1 MESESKPNG
10 YGGPPASPQSPE
22 SGSEHTVGFIDL
34 GTNSVRL
41 LLVRINPNHSYTVL
55 SEQKETV
62 RLGEGEFRRNTLQPE
77 AMRRAGLVCARFAE
91 IARSRGAAE
100 VLAVATSATREAENR
115 AAFVRHLRR
124 VAGVDVRVISGK
136 EEARLI
142 YLGVASGANIGGR
155 QTLFIDVGG
164 GSTEVI
170 IGDQH
175 QHRFLDSLKLGA
187 IRLSS
192 MFFRTGYTGPVSASR
207 YARIQRY
214 IRTRSVRTLERLHEF
229 TIEQSIA
236 SSGTAMN
243 LVEIAMRKVHKRGLV
258 KGDVLTRTQLREVVE
273 LLCSLPLEKRREVP
287 GINPERADIIIAG
300 AAVLETLMEEL
311 DLSDVGISERG
322 LREGLPIDYLSRADN
337 AHLFEQTSFRER
349 SVLELGRRCGFDE
362 PHARQVVQIAW
373 ELFDSAREAGLHSLG
388 EWERELLEHACLLHD
403 VGAFVSYS
411 NHRTHSYYVIR
422 NADLL
427 GFDQTEISIIA
438 AVALFH
444 HKAFPRLKHPE
455 FAELDKRSREI
466 VRVLCTFLRI
476 AESLDR
482 SHLQALS
489 HARLR
494 TADKKS
500 VLLEIT
506 PARDCHLELWEVRNH
521 ERAFEKVFGRKLSIR
536 VLEPSAT
543 MRTA

>member
-10 YGGPPASPQSPE
+10 NGTSPSAPLLPE
-22 SGSEHTVGFIDL
+22 SRTEHTVGFIDL

-41 LLVRINPNHSYTVL
+41 LLVRINSNHSYTVL

-62 RLGEGEFRRNTLQPE
+62 RLGEGEFRRNTLQPD

-91 IARSRGAAE
+91 IARSRGAGE

-124 VAGVDVRVISGK
+124 VAGIDVRVISGK

-170 IGDQH
+170 VGDQQ

-187 IRLSS
+187 IRLSG
-192 MFFRTGYTGPVSASR
+192 MFFRTGDVGPVSPSR

-214 IRTRSVRTLERLHEF
+214 IRTRSVRTLERLRQF
-229 TIEQSIA
+229 TIEQTIA

-243 LVEIAMRKVHKRGLV
+243 LAEIAMRKEYKRGLI
-258 KGDVLTRTQLREVVE
+258 KGDVLTRAQMRGVVE
-273 LLCSLPLEKRREVP
+273 MLCSLPLERRREVP
-287 GINPERADIIIAG
+287 GINPDRADIIIGG
-300 AAVLETLMEEL
+300 AAILETLMQEL
-311 DLSDVGISERG
+311 NLPDIGISERG

-349 SVLELGRRCGFDE
+349 SVLELGRRCSFDE
-362 PHARQVVQIAW
+362 RHARQVVRIAW
-373 ELFDSAREAGLHSLG
+373 DLFDSAREAGLHTLG

-403 VGAFVSYS
+403 VGAFVSYT
-411 NHRTHSYYVIR
+411 NHRAHSYYVIR

-489 HARLR
+489 QARLR
-494 TADKKS
+494 LGDKKS
-500 VLLEIT
+500 VVLEIT
-506 PARDCHLELWEVRNH
+506 PARDCHLELWEVRTH
-521 ERAFEKVFGRKLSIR
+521 ERAFEKVFGRKLSVR
-536 VLEPSAT
+536 VLESSAAS
-543 MRTA
+543 RTA

>member
-1 MESESKPNG
+1 MESEGKPNG
-10 YGGPPASPQSPE
+10 SPIPQA
-22 SGSEHTVGFIDL
+22 EHVVGFIDL

-55 SEQKETV
+55 AEEKETV
-62 RLGEGEFRRNTLQPE
+62 RLGEGEFRRNTLQTE
-77 AMRRAGLVCARFAE
+77 AMRRAGLVCTRFAE
-91 IARSRGAAE
+91 VARSRGATE

-124 VAGVDVRVISGK
+124 VAGVDLRVISGK

-170 IGDQH
+170 VGDQ
-175 QHRFLDSLKLGA
+175 QQYRFLDSLKLGA
-187 IRLSS
+187 IRLSG
-192 MFFRTGYTGPVSASR
+192 MFFRSGGDAPVSPSR
-207 YARIQRY
+207 YGRIQRY
-214 IRTRSVRTLERLHEF
+214 IRTRSVRTLERLKQF
-229 TIEQSIA
+229 TLEQAIG
-236 SSGTAMN
+236 SSGTVMN
-243 LVEIAMRKVHKRGLV
+243 LAEIAMRQNFKRSLI
-258 KGDVLTRTQLREVVE
+258 KGDILTREQLRAVVA

-300 AAVLETLMEEL
+300 AAILETLMQEL
-311 DLSDVGISERG
+311 DLAGIGVSERG
-322 LREGLPIDYLSRADN
+322 LREGLPIDYLSRAEN
-337 AHLFEQTSFRER
+337 AHLFNQMSFRER
-349 SVLELGRRCGFDE
+349 SVLELGQRCGFDE
-362 PHARQVVQIAW
+362 PHARHVVRVAW
-373 ELFDSAREAGLHSLG
+373 ELFDSAREAGLHSFG

-403 VGAFVSYS
+403 VGAFVSYT
-411 NHRTHSYYVIR
+411 NHRAHSYYVIR

-427 GFDQTEISIIA
+427 GFDQTEISLIA

-455 FAELDKRSREI
+455 FAELDKRSRQI
-466 VRVLCTFLRI
+466 VLVLCTFLRI

-482 SHLQALS
+482 SHLQAVE

-494 TADKKS
+494 VNDKKS
-500 VLLEIT
+500 VVLELT
-506 PARDCHLELWEVRNH
+506 PTKDCHLELWEVRNH
-521 ERAFEKVFGRKLSIR
+521 ERAFEKVFGRKLTIR

-543 MRTA
+543 SKSA